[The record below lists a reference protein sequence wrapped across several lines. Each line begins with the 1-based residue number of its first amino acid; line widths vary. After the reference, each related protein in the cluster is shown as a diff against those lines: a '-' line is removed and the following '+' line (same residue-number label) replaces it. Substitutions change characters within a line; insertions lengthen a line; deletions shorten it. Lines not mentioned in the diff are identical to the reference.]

1 MNGDPSAVADRENVR
16 RWNADR
22 DPEAFAVLVRRHEP
36 ALRRVA
42 AAVLGT
48 AARRDPELLA
58 DALQDGYRRMMDA
71 LRRYRGESD
80 PFVFLAAVLRRACL
94 DTLRREIRARGR
106 AERAAAFGVDGGADG
121 AGEDPAGDAER
132 AILADRVLAALE
144 RLGEPDRSL
153 VYLRDAEGA
162 SVAHLAAAFGM
173 PEGTVKSRLARA
185 RTRLRGM
192 LAEEGVEP

>member
-1 MNGDPSAVADRENVR
+1 MNGDPGSAADRENVH
-16 RWNADR
+16 RWNAGR
-22 DPEAFAVLVRRHEP
+22 DPEAFAALVRRHEP

-42 AAVLGT
+42 AAVLGS
-48 AARRDPELLA
+48 AARRDPGLLE
-58 DALQDGYRRMMDA
+58 DALQEGYRRMLDA
-71 LRRYRGESD
+71 LRGYRAESE

-94 DTLRREIRARGR
+94 DTLRKETRARGR
-106 AERAAAFGVDGGADG
+106 TERAAVLGAAGGTEG
-121 AGEDPAGDAER
+121 TGRDPAGDAER
-132 AILADRVLAALE
+132 AILADRVLAALD

-162 SVAHLAAAFGM
+162 SVAELADAFRM

-185 RTRLRGM
+185 RTRLRGI

>member
-1 MNGDPSAVADRENVR
+1 MNGDPGSATDRENVL
-16 RWNADR
+16 RWNAGR
-22 DPEAFAVLVRRHEP
+22 DPEAFSVLVRRHDP

-42 AAVLGT
+42 AAVLGS

-58 DALQDGYRRMMDA
+58 DALQEGYRRMLDA
-71 LRRYRGESD
+71 LRNYRGDAD

-94 DTLRREIRARGR
+94 DALRRETRARGR
-106 AERAAAFGVDGGADG
+106 TERAAAFGAAGAENRADPE
-121 AGEDPAGDAER
+121 GEAER
-132 AILADRVLAALE
+132 AILADRVLAALD

-153 VYLRDAEGA
+153 VYLRDAEEA
-162 SVAHLAAAFGM
+162 SVAELAAAFRM

-185 RTRLRGM
+185 RTRLRGI

>member
-1 MNGDPSAVADRENVR
+1 MNGDPVVAEDRR
-16 RWNADR
+16 RILQWTRDR

-42 AAVLGT
+42 AAVLGS
-48 AARRDPELLA
+48 AGRRDPELLA
-58 DALQDGYRRMMDA
+58 DALQEGYRRMMDA
-71 LRRYRGESD
+71 LRGYRGEAD

-94 DTLRREIRARGR
+94 DTLRRETRARGR
-106 AERAAAFGVDGGADG
+106 AERAAALGVDGGADS
-121 AGEDPAGDAER
+121 AGGDPAGDAER
-132 AILADRVLAALE
+132 AILAERVLAVLD

-162 SVAHLAAAFGM
+162 SVADLSAAFGM
-173 PEGTVKSRLARA
+173 REGTVKSRLARA